1 MRTGSRLS
9 SQDCAKEW
17 RVTIKEIFKND
28 LSRRIKEVI
37 KVDDPDLGTVAE
49 EIEDYWVTD
58 HIESEFIKALDTY
71 QETIL
76 SPSEEVNIWVSGFF
90 GSGKSS
96 FAKILGYILSNPTL
110 GTSSASELF
119 VEQLKGD
126 RIKALLNT
134 IHDRAPAVSVFVDL
148 SAGTHVLREGESI
161 VLPLYREL
169 LSQLGY
175 SREPRLAELEFTLEG
190 DGDLAEFEQLF
201 EQANDGKVWKER
213 RHRALAANEASAAMH
228 LLRPTVYNEPDSWAR
243 GSAQYPEL
251 TANAFATRVLE
262 LLERRRPEAKRLV
275 FIVDEVGQY
284 VATDVHRMLDLQGIA
299 QAFQKQDGKLWL
311 VATSQEALEEVVS
324 ALGGKRVEL
333 ARVQDRFPIRVDLV
347 TSDIEEVVS
356 HRVLAKST
364 EGKGAV
370 RKLYDE
376 HANQLRANTG
386 LDSSAL
392 GLDFTGDEFV
402 QFYPLLPYQIELFI
416 RAVSA
421 HRARGGAGP
430 MFGGTNR
437 TLIRLAQQLIINQ
450 QTDLGS
456 RPLGDL
462 ATASMAYDLL
472 EGIIPDAWRFE
483 IDQTSQRHGADSVDA
498 GVAKAVALL
507 SDVPQVQ
514 LRQRNAAVLLHP
526 AVAAESLEQLVAE
539 ALGRLTADETLRETE
554 DGYRLQSPEE
564 KDWEKRRRSLDL
576 KTGQFRRLVRER
588 LSDLLSGVTASA
600 SREFKLGLHFDE
612 DRMSDGD
619 IQVRVLEGGSDQIDR
634 AVRLSRES
642 THESDVFVVFERS
655 DKTWRLAEEL
665 HRSRE
670 MIRETEARARTGEE
684 SGLLHEERKR
694 ADRSQHDLDRALSTD
709 LLSGKAVF
717 QGTEEPLGG
726 VDPRTA
732 LSLAAAE
739 RVEKIYPHL
748 DEWAAPVKRTYA
760 LSVLKEDDLS
770 GLPPVLGEDVL
781 GLVRATPSGHVI
793 DKESPAL
800 AAFLR
805 EVEKRR
811 SYGQEASGRHLES
824 HFAAPPYGGD
834 IDVIMIVAAAALR
847 SAAVEVTSDNARL
860 RSHTDAR
867 LEKVFSSIPKFRAAA
882 FLPRED
888 IVGSETKARV
898 AGLLDELTGERT
910 SIVTE
915 QLAAAIRDRLGDERE
930 RLGRLVAMFRG
941 AGLSVPNTVATAH
954 NVLARAAGE
963 GEEER
968 INSIDGARA
977 DVKDGIVVARK
988 LDELFGEDDRFELL
1002 RRAKQVAAEPEHG
1015 LSEAGRER
1023 AREIATILESA
1034 DYVDTFADLRGAV
1047 EGISEERRE
1056 AWEEA
1061 SRVLSEHVDEAR
1073 KEAATAVQQLPKSE
1087 AEEILRSLEAFSP
1100 REDWSYEAGP
1110 TTDRLRALTA
1120 ALPGEIEKIRRH
1132 AGATA
1137 GAEVVQARARQI
1149 YPSTVTSENEL
1160 EALLA
1165 AIRSAAE
1172 TVLGE
1177 GKYFQLS

>member
-1 MRTGSRLS
+1 M
-9 SQDCAKEW
+9 
-17 RVTIKEIFKND
+17 TIKEIFKND

-37 KVDDPDLGTVAE
+37 KVDDPDLETVAE

-58 HIESEFIKALDTY
+58 HIESEFVKALDTY

-76 SPSEEVNIWVSGFF
+76 SPSEEVNVWVSGFF

-110 GTSSASELF
+110 GTSSAAELF
-119 VEQLKGD
+119 VEQLTGD
-126 RIKALLNT
+126 RVKALLNT
-134 IHDRAPAVSVFVDL
+134 IHDRAPTVSVFVDL
-148 SAGTHVLREGESI
+148 SSGAQVLREGESI

-190 DGDLAEFEQLF
+190 DGDLEEFEQLF

-213 RHRALAANEASAAMH
+213 RHKALAANEASAAMH
-228 LLRPTVYNEPDSWAR
+228 LLRPAVFNEPDSWAR

-251 TANAFATRVLE
+251 TANAFAARALE
-262 LLERRRPEAKRLV
+262 LLERRRPDAKRIV

-299 QAFQKQDGKLWL
+299 QAFQKEDGKLWL

-333 ARVQDRFPIRVDLV
+333 ARVQDRFPIRVDLA

-364 EGKGAV
+364 EGKAAV
-370 RKLYDE
+370 RKLYDD
-376 HANQLRANTG
+376 HANQLRANTHP
-386 LDSSAL
+386 DSAAL
-392 GLDFTGDEFV
+392 GHEFTGDEFV

-483 IDQTSQRHGADSVDA
+483 IDQVLQRHGSTSVEA
-498 GVAKAVALL
+498 QVAKAVALL
-507 SDVPQVQ
+507 SDVPQVP
-514 LRQRNAAVLLHP
+514 LRQRNLGVLLHP
-526 AVAAESLEQLVAE
+526 AVAAESLEQSVVE
-539 ALGRLTADETLRETE
+539 ALGRLTADETLRETD

-564 KDWEKRRRSLDL
+564 KDWEKRRRSIDL
-576 KTGQFRRLVRER
+576 KTGQFRRLLRER
-588 LSDLLSGVTASA
+588 LSDLLAGVTASA
-600 SREFKLGLHFDE
+600 RREFKLGLHFDE
-612 DRMSDGD
+612 ERVSDGD
-619 IQVRVLEGGSDQIDR
+619 IQVRILEGRSDQADR
-634 AVRLSRES
+634 AVNLSREPA
-642 THESDVFVVFERS
+642 HVSDVFIVFERS

-694 ADRSQHDLDRALSTD
+694 GERFQHELDRALGTD
-709 LLSGKAVF
+709 FLSGKAMF
-717 QGTEEPLGG
+717 QGTEEPLAGS
-726 VDPRTA
+726 DPRTA
-732 LSLAAAE
+732 LAQAAAE

-748 DEWAAPVKRTYA
+748 SEWAAPVRRTYA

-770 GLPPVLGEDVL
+770 GLPPVLGEDGL
-781 GLVRATPSGHVI
+781 GLVKATPSGHVI
-793 DKESPAL
+793 NKGSPAL
-800 AAFLR
+800 AAFLQ
-805 EVEKRR
+805 EIEKRR
-811 SYGQEASGRHLES
+811 SYGQEASGRHLEA
-824 HFAAPPYGGD
+824 HFTAPPYGGD

-847 SAAVEVTSDNARL
+847 SGVAEVTSDNARL
-860 RSHTDAR
+860 RSYTDAR
-867 LEKVFSSIPKFRAAA
+867 LEKVFDSIPKFRAAA
-882 FLPRED
+882 FLPQED
-888 IVGSETKARV
+888 MVGPEAKARV
-898 AGLLDELTGERT
+898 AALLDELTGERT

-915 QLAAAIRDRLGDERE
+915 QLAAAITDRLADDRE

-941 AGLSVPNTVATAH
+941 AELPVPPSMPTAH
-954 NVLARAAGE
+954 GVLLRAAGE
-963 GEEER
+963 GDEER

-977 DVKDGIVVARK
+977 DIKDGIVTARK
-988 LDELFGEDDRFELL
+988 LDEIYGEDTRFELL
-1002 RRAKQVAAEPEHG
+1002 RTAHRIMAGSRQD
-1015 LSEAGRER
+1015 LSDAGRER
-1023 AREIATILESA
+1023 VQVIEAILESW
-1034 DYVDTFADLRGAV
+1034 DYIDSLADLRSAV
-1047 EGISEERRE
+1047 EGVLEERRD
-1056 AWEEA
+1056 AWANAVRELTSRLEEA
-1061 SRVLSEHVDEAR
+1061 RREAT
-1073 KEAATAVQQLPKSE
+1073 AAVQQLPASE
-1087 AEEILRSLEAFSP
+1087 AQEILRRLEAFGPS
-1100 REDWSYEAGP
+1100 EHWSYESGP
-1110 TTDRLRALTA
+1110 TTDRVQALIA
-1120 ALPGEIEKIRRH
+1120 ALPGVIDKIRWE
-1132 AGATA
+1132 AGAAT
-1137 GAEVVQARARQI
+1137 GVEVVQAPARQI
-1149 YPSTVTSENEL
+1149 YSKTVTSEDDL
-1160 EALLA
+1160 EALLT
-1165 AIRSAAE
+1165 AIRAAAE
-1172 TVLGE
+1172 KALGE